1 MSRKLFICLLILMS
15 GIFLYSEVYG
25 KEGSRLLKVQPL
37 AVPGAFFRSAMD
49 SLSEIIIPP
58 GLRTENPLETGIV
71 SSRCEPGNQPEFA
84 YSSIVVPLAAKHG
97 VDWRLVAAVIQAESG
112 FNPRALSSRGAV
124 GLMQVMPTTAA
135 LYQVKASDL
144 YNPKK
149 NVEAG
154 VRHLR
159 MLSDRYNGDLVKVIA
174 AYNSGEGNVD
184 RYRGIP
190 PYKQTRNFV
199 RRVLNHYQSP
209 AR

>member
-1 MSRKLFICLLILMS
+1 MSRKLFVCLLILMH
-15 GIFLYSEVYG
+15 GIFLFPEVYG
-25 KEGSRLLKVQPL
+25 KEGSELLQVQPL
-37 AVPGAFFRSAMD
+37 AMPGAFFRSAM
-49 SLSEIIIPP
+49 SALPQIIIPP
-58 GLRTENPLETGIV
+58 ELRSANPLFPGEEKPVAEAEASPDFAFAHIV
-71 SSRCEPGNQPEFA
+71 LPVARE
-84 YSSIVVPLAAKHG
+84 HG

-112 FNPRALSSRGAV
+112 FNPRAISSKGAI
-124 GLMQVMPTTAA
+124 GLMQVMPGTAA

-144 YNPKK
+144 YNPRK

-184 RYRGIP
+184 RYQGIP
-190 PYKQTRNFV
+190 PYQQTRNFV
-199 RRVLNHYQSP
+199 RRVLTQYH